1 MAEQKVIS
9 LLGNQAWRNKN
20 SKRVYSDDD
29 VGRQDALT
37 QAQLQIKPASG
48 NWRIT
53 KLEVPDVEL
62 EELRS
67 WTLSGGKGPVPSYYA
82 GLAHD
87 NNIFPKELASAQA
100 ALHGFE
106 APKINTKALEQ
117 IPPNVRQYLLYKP
130 SPVKVEIAKKELDIF
145 KNKNERDYIPSWK
158 QNANL
163 REGV

>member
-1 MAEQKVIS
+1 M
-9 LLGNQAWRNKN
+9 
-20 SKRVYSDDD
+20 YTDTDD
-29 VGRQDALT
+29 GRIKALNN
-37 QAQLQIKPASG
+37 AQSQIKPASG
-48 NWRIT
+48 NWRIV
-53 KLEVPDVEL
+53 KLDVPDAEK

-87 NNIFPKELASAQA
+87 NNIFPKEFASAQA

-106 APKINTKALEQ
+106 APKIDTKSLEK

-130 SPVKVEIAKKELDIF
+130 TPVKVEIAKKELDIF